1 MSALTYLSVGLGSIT
16 IGEAA
21 ILVLLAWIAAKLAR
35 RR

>member
-1 MSALTYLSVGLGSIT
+1 MSAIAYLSVGLSSIT

-21 ILVLLAWIAAKLAR
+21 ILTLLIVVAVKLAR

>member
-1 MSALTYLSVGLGSIT
+1 MSAIAYLSAGLGSIT

-21 ILVLLAWIAAKLAR
+21 IITMLCIVMVKLAR

>member
-1 MSALTYLSVGLGSIT
+1 MSAIAYLSVGLGSIT

-21 ILVLLAWIAAKLAR
+21 ILTLLIVVAVKLAR